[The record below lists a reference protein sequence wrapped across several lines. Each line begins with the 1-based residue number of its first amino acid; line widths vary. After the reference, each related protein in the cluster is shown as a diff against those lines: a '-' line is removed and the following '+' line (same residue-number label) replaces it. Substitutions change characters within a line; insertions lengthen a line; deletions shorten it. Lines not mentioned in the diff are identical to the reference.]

1 MRFFELKNFQDVMLY
16 LFPTLVF
23 LLVFGA
29 GLAYSHF
36 RTRSSREREE
46 KVVEVYPEGFSTR
59 NAPFPLVLTL
69 TIAGAIIWAFFYIL
83 FTGLLGVKI

>member
-1 MRFFELKNFQDVMLY
+1 MRFFELNNFQDVMLY

-36 RTRSSREREE
+36 RTRTSREREE
-46 KVVEVYPEGFSTR
+46 KVVEVYREGFSTR
-59 NAPFPLVLTL
+59 NAPFPLALTL
-69 TIAGAIIWAFFYIL
+69 IIWGTIIWAFFYIL
-83 FTGLLGVKI
+83 VIGIRGVKI

>member
-1 MRFFELKNFQDVMLY
+1 MRFFELKNLQDVMLY

-29 GLAYSHF
+29 GLAYSYF
-36 RTRSSREREE
+36 RTKDSREQEE
-46 KVVEVYPEGFSTR
+46 EVVEVYPEGFSTR
-59 NAPFPLVLTL
+59 NAPFPLVLAL
-69 TIAGAIIWAFFYIL
+69 TIAGSIIWAFLYIL

>member
-1 MRFFELKNFQDVMLY
+1 MRFFQLKNLQDVMLY

-29 GLAYSHF
+29 GLAYSYF
-36 RTRSSREREE
+36 RTRNSREQEE
-46 KVVEVYPEGFSTR
+46 EVVEVYPEGFSTR
-59 NAPFPLVLTL
+59 NAPFPLVLAL
-69 TIAGAIIWAFFYIL
+69 TIAGSIIWAFLYIL

>member
-1 MRFFELKNFQDVMLY
+1 MRFFELKDFQDVMLY

-29 GLAYSHF
+29 GLAYTHF
-36 RTRSSREREE
+36 HTRVAREREE
-46 KVVEVYPEGFSTR
+46 RVVEVYPEGFSTR

-69 TIAGAIIWAFFYIL
+69 TIAGTIIWAFFYIL
-83 FTGLLGVKI
+83 VTGLLGVKI

>member
-1 MRFFELKNFQDVMLY
+1 MRFFELKNLQDVVLY

-36 RTRSSREREE
+36 RTRDAREREE
-46 KVVEVYPEGFSTR
+46 QVVESYPEGFSTR
-59 NAPFPLVLTL
+59 NAPFPLVLAL
-69 TIAGAIIWAFFYIL
+69 TIAGTIIWAFFYIL
-83 FTGLLGVKI
+83 CTGLLGVKI